1 METLLN
7 ELNVP
12 FQRQVPLGPLT
23 WYGVGGAAK
32 VLARPSSVQ
41 QLSALAARC
50 REHGIAIYVLGSG
63 ANLLVDDAGVDG
75 VVIQFSDPAFAQCR
89 IEGNLVT
96 VGAGYNLPRLVID
109 TARAGL
115 AGLDALAGIPAT
127 VGGAIRMNAGGT
139 YGDIGSCV
147 RRVQV
152 MDATGQVYYR
162 DRDDLIFGYRR
173 SNIVA
178 KFILEAE
185 LELEPEE
192 PEELRHR
199 VKKVFFVKKNSQPLS
214 SRSAGCAFKN
224 LAELPDGVD
233 PATPTAAGQLIDLAG
248 LKGHCIGGAQVSD
261 RHANFIVAHE
271 GCTATDILQLLE
283 HIEHTVHDRFGVH
296 LEREVVVWP

>member
-12 FQRQVPLGPLT
+12 FQRQVPLGPMT
-23 WYGVGGAAK
+23 WYGVGGPAK

-50 REHGIAIYVLGSG
+50 REHGIPIYVLGSG

-75 VVIQFSDPAFAQCR
+75 VVVHLSDAAFAQCR
-89 IEGNLVT
+89 IEGNSVT
-96 VGAGYNLPRLVID
+96 VGAGYDLPKLVID

-115 AGLDALAGIPAT
+115 AGLDALAGIPAS

-162 DRDDLIFGYRR
+162 NRDDLIFGYRH

-192 PEELRHR
+192 PEELRRR

-224 LAELPDGVD
+224 LVGLPEDVD

-248 LKGHCIGGAQVSD
+248 LKGHCIGGAQVSE
-261 RHANFIVAHE
+261 RHANFIIAHE
-271 GCTATDILQLLE
+271 GCTATDIRQLLE
-283 HIEHTVHDRFGVH
+283 HIEQTVHDRFGVH
-296 LEREVVVWP
+296 LEREVVMWP